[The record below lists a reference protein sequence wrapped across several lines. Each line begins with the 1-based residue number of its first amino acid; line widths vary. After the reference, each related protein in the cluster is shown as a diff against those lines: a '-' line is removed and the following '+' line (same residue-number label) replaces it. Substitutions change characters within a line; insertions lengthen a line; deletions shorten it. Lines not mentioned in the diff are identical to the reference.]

1 MFQCR
6 AGEAWLQ
13 QVQPNAEM
21 PFSSQPQ
28 EEWDRGR
35 SVAAHMGRTRGAC
48 QCCPCAWRCG
58 HTLSSELSAA
68 GSLGCAG
75 MGDAATLVMY
85 TITNCNAR
93 CTQVRRN
100 RTLGC
105 FLLSLSALCVI
116 PDQLR
121 PRVEP
126 VDDIFLL
133 SDVLQIFL
141 PSCCF
146 CLTQK

>member
-1 MFQCR
+1 LFQCR

-35 SVAAHMGRTRGAC
+35 SVAAHMGRMRVPRC
-48 QCCPCAWRCG
+48 QCCPCVWRCG

-75 MGDAATLVMY
+75 MGDAATLVMH

-126 VDDIFLL
+126 VDDIF
-133 SDVLQIFL
+133 
-141 PSCCF
+141 CCLMCF
-146 CLTQK
+146 RFFYPLVASV